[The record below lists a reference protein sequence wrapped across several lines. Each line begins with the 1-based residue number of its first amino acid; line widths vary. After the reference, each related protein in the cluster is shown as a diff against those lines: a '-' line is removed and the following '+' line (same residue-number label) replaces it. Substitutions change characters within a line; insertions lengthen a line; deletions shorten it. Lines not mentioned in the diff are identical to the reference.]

1 MPISSWAKM
10 EDVEISAEIPL
21 KMEHIPLIWSIF
33 NMSMMTNGRKIKVD
47 NRLAKT
53 KLIKN
58 LKREK
63 LFCKKKVMRKY
74 VIFLCTMYPM
84 FVYAQKQNSRR
95 VPKVNW
101 LVF

>member
-1 MPISSWAKM
+1 M

-58 LKREK
+58 LKWEK
-63 LFCKKKVMRKY
+63 MFRKKKVMRKY
-74 VIFLCTMYPM
+74 VPSLF
-84 FVYAQKQNSRR
+84 FYAQKQNSRR

-101 LVF
+101 LFFWKWAFLIQACN

>member
-1 MPISSWAKM
+1 M

-74 VIFLCTMYPM
+74 VPSVRLCAKTEFP
-84 FVYAQKQNSRR
+84 
-95 VPKVNW
+95 PPP
-101 LVF
+101 

>member
-63 LFCKKKVMRKY
+63 LICKKRVMRKY
-74 VIFLCTMYPM
+74 VIFYVPCTLCSFMRKNRIP
-84 FVYAQKQNSRR
+84 AASLK
-95 VPKVNW
+95 
-101 LVF
+101 

>member
-58 LKREK
+58 LKGEK
-63 LFCKKKVMRKY
+63 LFCKKSNAQ
-74 VIFLCTMYPM
+74 ICMYPL

-95 VPKVNW
+95 PNVN
-101 LVF
+101 LLHIFFFFF